1 MSSETLSWAG
11 ALSEFEQYLAIE
23 QGAAGPTRSAYLHD
37 AGRYARYLEQTLQV
51 AVPAAADAGHVRLFL
66 THLQQVCD
74 LQERSLARNLSAIRA
89 FHGFLLSDG
98 LLEHNPCERI
108 EMPKMSRSLPLTLS
122 VPEVEAL
129 LAAAIE
135 PGDAAAIRNRAMLE
149 LLYSAG
155 LRVSELANLELQRV
169 FFQEGFVRILGK
181 GNKER
186 LVPAG
191 APALRWLERYLR
203 EVRAAQP
210 VRRGHES
217 YVFLNQRGGRI
228 SRVSVFTIVQETA
241 RRAGISRPVSPHTFR
256 HTFATHLIE
265 GGADLRAVQD
275 MLGHESIT
283 TTEIY
288 LHVDREYLREVHAL
302 YHPRK

>member
-1 MSSETLSWAG
+1 
-11 ALSEFEQYLAIE
+11 
-23 QGAAGPTRSAYLHD
+23 
-37 AGRYARYLEQTLQV
+37 
-51 AVPAAADAGHVRLFL
+51 
-66 THLQQVCD
+66 
-74 LQERSLARNLSAIRA
+74 
-89 FHGFLLSDG
+89 
-98 LLEHNPCERI
+98 
-108 EMPKMSRSLPLTLS
+108 
-122 VPEVEAL
+122 
-129 LAAAIE
+129 
-135 PGDAAAIRNRAMLE
+135 
-149 LLYSAG
+149 
-155 LRVSELANLELQRV
+155 
-169 FFQEGFVRILGK
+169 VRILGK

-203 EVRAAQP
+203 EVRVQQP
-210 VRRGHES
+210 IRRGHES